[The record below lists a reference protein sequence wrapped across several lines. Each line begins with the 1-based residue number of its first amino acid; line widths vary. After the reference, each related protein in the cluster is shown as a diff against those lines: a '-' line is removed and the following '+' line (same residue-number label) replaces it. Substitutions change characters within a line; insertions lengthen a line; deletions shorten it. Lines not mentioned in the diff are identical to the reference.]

1 MATQSAEQARDLT
14 GAFQAFS
21 AISQQLVDAYSV
33 LEKQVADLT
42 QELAAARGER
52 LRQLAE
58 KERLANRLQ
67 TLLAALPAGVIV
79 LDAQARVCEC
89 NLAACTILGEPLM
102 GETWATVVT
111 RCVERTSEPGH
122 DLTLRNGRTLSVS
135 SCALESE
142 PGQIILLQDVT
153 ETRSLQ
159 STVDHQR
166 RLSLMG
172 EMVASLAHQ
181 VRTPIAAALL
191 YANNLSIPHLR
202 PQDRERFCE
211 KIVDRLH
218 HLDCVVGD
226 MLLFSKNELKRED
239 SVPLSVLLADL
250 AAATAPLVNA
260 HGATLRIEP
269 PHCDVN
275 LMVNRSAL
283 QSVFQNLILN
293 ALPAGNGATTIE
305 MRSHLEQGLLHL
317 TIQDDGPGVPPEV
330 RDRIFDPFFTT
341 RSNGTGLG
349 LSVVRSVLRA
359 HEGDI
364 VLHSSSPRGTTFV
377 VSLPFPRAETSLTSS
392 LATATCELDCETRS
406 FAAADAGR
414 GIRRTERQVSL
425 VSTP

>member
-79 LDAQARVCEC
+79 LDAETRVCEC

-102 GETWATVVT
+102 GEVWATVVA

-122 DLTLRNGRTLSVS
+122 DVVLKNGRMLSVS

-153 ETRSLQ
+153 ENRSLQ

-191 YANNLSIPHLR
+191 YANNLSTPHLR
-202 PQDRERFCE
+202 PEDRERFCA
-211 KIVDRLH
+211 KIVGRLQ
-218 HLDCVVGD
+218 HLDCIVGD
-226 MLLFSKNELKRED
+226 MLLFAKNELKRED
-239 SVPLSVLLADL
+239 SVALSVLLADL
-250 AAATAPLVNA
+250 VAAMAPVVSAHAATL
-260 HGATLRIEP
+260 HIEP
-269 PHCDVN
+269 PRCDIH
-275 LMVNRSAL
+275 LLVNRTAL

-293 ALPAGNGATTIE
+293 ALQAGTGGIAVELRSYFEPGRLRITI
-305 MRSHLEQGLLHL
+305 
-317 TIQDDGPGVPPEV
+317 DDNGPGVPPEV
-330 RDRIFDPFFTT
+330 RHRIFDPFFTT

-349 LSVVRSVLRA
+349 LSVARSVLRA
-359 HEGDI
+359 HEGDLA
-364 VLHSSSPRGTTFV
+364 LHSSSPRGTTFV
-377 VSLPFPRAETSLTSS
+377 VSLPLLRTETSLTSS
-392 LATATCELDCETRS
+392 LATATSHSDSEANRL
-406 FAAADAGR
+406 AGAGHR
-414 GIRRTERQVSL
+414 KRRAERQADRA
-425 VSTP
+425 STL